1 MKQYPMTEQEIKQV
15 AHFLAQKR
23 TSGDAPGNPKI
34 ALNHYLEAY
43 NTVIEELYEYNSK
56 C

>member
-1 MKQYPMTEQEIKQV
+1 MKQHAMTEQEIKQV
-15 AHFLAQKR
+15 AHFLAQKS
-23 TSGDAPGNPKI
+23 TATDAPGTPKL
-34 ALNHYLEAY
+34 ALTHYLETY